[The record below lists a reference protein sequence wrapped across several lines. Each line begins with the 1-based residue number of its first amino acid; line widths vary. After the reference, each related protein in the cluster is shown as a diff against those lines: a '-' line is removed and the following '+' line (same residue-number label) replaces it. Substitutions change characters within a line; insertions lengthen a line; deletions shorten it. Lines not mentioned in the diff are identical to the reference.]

1 MSAKTAVMQY
11 GNLRALLSGS
21 FSNTSWASSGGST
34 AIWIGLHTGNPGEA
48 CSTAAEGGYA
58 AYTRAR
64 TDRSTAGTTPYGWAV
79 TSGTTAATAA
89 PVGNVDFPQVA
100 TTSTGTFTH
109 FSLWPSSG
117 ATSTQAYYYGSLSP
131 TINFAQNTTPRIT
144 TSSSLTEA

>member
-1 MSAKTAVMQY
+1 MSAKTAVMQF
-11 GNLRALLSGS
+11 GLLQALLSGS
-21 FSNTSWASSGGST
+21 FANTSWASSAGST
-34 AIWIGLHTGNPGEA
+34 AIWIGLHTADPGEA
-48 CSTAAEGGYA
+48 CSTANEGGYA

-64 TDRSTAGTTPYGWAV
+64 TDRSTAGTSPYGWSV
-79 TSGTTAATAA
+79 SSGTSAATAA

-109 FSLWPSSG
+109 FSMWPSSG
-117 ATSTQAYYYGSLSP
+117 ATSTQGYYYGSLSP

>member
-1 MSAKTAVMQY
+1 MAGLSSSGRNAY
-11 GNLRALLSGS
+11 LSG
-21 FSNTSWASSGGST
+21 FTNVAVFAS
-34 AIWIGLHTGNPGEA
+34 LHTADPGEA
-48 CSTAAEGGYA
+48 CSTAAEGGYT

-64 TDRSTAGTTPYGWAV
+64 TDRSTAGTSPYGWNV
-79 TSGTTAATAA
+79 SSGSTAATAA

-109 FSLWPSSG
+109 FSLWPSSA